1 MHSKLPIHSQI
12 FFVDD
17 YAKAGN
23 KLVNYVLSFT
33 PLMPAKIVPL
43 FLHRNRILKVTTQIQ
58 KVQLVKKSQN
68 CDRTA
73 HNCYR
78 RFNTA
83 FLFASVL

>member
-1 MHSKLPIHSQI
+1 M
-12 FFVDD
+12 DD

-23 KLVNYVLSFT
+23 KLVILPVIGNKLVILPVNYVLSFT
-33 PLMPAKIVPL
+33 PLVPAKIVPL

-73 HNCYR
+73 HG
-78 RFNTA
+78 
-83 FLFASVL
+83 LL